1 MLFNL
6 LYFCKYLLHFLLLFT
21 FVKTKLFIKIIDFF
35 HYHCF
40 NFFLAISSHVLK
52 CHRFLFLSFVFS
64 FSFFFHLERCF
75 PSEVLLAP
83 YLAMLMYILPDSFW
97 QVFLLSLPLNINGT
111 PVVGES
117 RSSFAH
123 FALPTMVSYL
133 AELQTTKFF
142 GTYSS
147 NLSSLTLCF
156 YLCNVCT

>member
-64 FSFFFHLERCF
+64 FSFFFPSREVFPLGGAVGTIPGYAHVYTTRFILAGLFIVSATKYQWYPSCWGIKKLICTFCF
-75 PSEVLLAP
+75 AYHGVIP
-83 YLAMLMYILPDSFW
+83 
-97 QVFLLSLPLNINGT
+97 
-111 PVVGES
+111 
-117 RSSFAH
+117 
-123 FALPTMVSYL
+123 
-133 AELQTTKFF
+133 
-142 GTYSS
+142 
-147 NLSSLTLCF
+147 C
-156 YLCNVCT
+156 